1 MEYVEPQ
8 SQTTRGEAV
17 SNTTSPVQYDQ
28 KSRNAAPTT
37 TQNGIS
43 QDDASTARRKA
54 TSVASSS
61 KPLPQEPTSTRDRRS
76 AQAYRD
82 PRVEKTSQPM
92 APPVRPAKDMPRS
105 VSDSTGAFAPTGYT
119 VRPATGGSMTASTSN
134 RMPSRGNS
142 YSQPLAPTVA
152 VTNAQG
158 RLSQPKNGK
167 QYNISAPIPQPE
179 PYYNEESIGRPYTQ
193 NFSQNITAA
202 ERESRGHKRSNTFGN
217 VFGRSASIFGRSQ
230 PRQEESNKLEKRY
243 PPTSMKV
250 PIASDSPRQSMD
262 SRRSS
267 FGFGR
272 KNNDLRKSSEPKPE
286 KTRRFSLLPA
296 SFSFKGLSGSTK
308 DLEAALPVTER
319 RPSTMQQA
327 PASRGGSRPQTT
339 NTSKGRKQYTE
350 DRNEQAV
357 LGQDAPYDAYWNRP
371 EDQNPSSNG
380 AIEGQQRQY
389 SNQYRDPRDPQGL
402 SKLPPGQSY
411 YLDGQ
416 GTPNESQNSLGLA
429 QHRPVYPEGFNSYEE
444 IPHPSAQQGRRER
457 GVLQKNNRKF
467 ADAYEEKQQGHHSGS
482 SGAARRVMDF
492 FRRRGKARAED
503 ERV

>member
-1 MEYVEPQ
+1 
-8 SQTTRGEAV
+8 
-17 SNTTSPVQYDQ
+17 
-28 KSRNAAPTT
+28 
-37 TQNGIS
+37 
-43 QDDASTARRKA
+43 
-54 TSVASSS
+54 
-61 KPLPQEPTSTRDRRS
+61 
-76 AQAYRD
+76 
-82 PRVEKTSQPM
+82 
-92 APPVRPAKDMPRS
+92 
-105 VSDSTGAFAPTGYT
+105 
-119 VRPATGGSMTASTSN
+119 MTASTSN

-152 VTNAQG
+152 ATNAQG

-193 NFSQNITAA
+193 NFSQNIAAA
-202 ERESRGHKRSNTFGN
+202 ERESRGHKRSNTLGN
-217 VFGRSASIFGRSQ
+217 VFGRSTSIFGRSQ
-230 PRQEESNKLEKRY
+230 PKQEESNKLEKRY

-250 PIASDSPRQSMD
+250 PIASDSPRQSID

-272 KNNDLRKSSEPKPE
+272 KNSDLRKSSEQKPE

-296 SFSFKGLSGSTK
+296 SFSFKGFSGSTK
-308 DLEAALPVTER
+308 DLEASLPVTER
-319 RPSTMQQA
+319 QPSTMQQA

-339 NTSKGRKQYTE
+339 NTGKGRTQYTE
-350 DRNEQAV
+350 DPNAQAV
-357 LGQDAPYDAYWNRP
+357 IAKDAAYDAYWKQP
-371 EDQNPSSNG
+371 KDKSLSSNG
-380 AIEGQQRQY
+380 AVEGQQRQY
-389 SNQYRDPRDPQGL
+389 SNQYRDPRDPQD
-402 SKLPPGQSY
+402 LPEPPSGQPY
-411 YLDGQ
+411 YLDGM
-416 GTPNESQNSLGLA
+416 GTPGESQTSLGIP
-429 QHRPVYPEGFNSYEE
+429 QHRPVYPEGFNSYEDV
-444 IPHPSAQQGRRER
+444 PHSSTQQGRRER